1 MRYVCHSAAVRSD
14 DVWVCLPNG
23 DAYKAEAYA
32 NGAVGH
38 LTMTREELAAFS
50 HAHFDDPSRAL
61 TVIGITGTNGKTTV
75 AHLAGQCLEK
85 LGHCVMVQGTL
96 TQSLTTPEIV
106 DTTQAMAAHR
116 DAGGTHFVMEVSSHA
131 IHQGRI
137 SGIDFDVRLLTN
149 VTQDHLDY
157 HGSMA
162 EYRRVKE
169 SFIAYDTG
177 ISQAMYEA
185 GYPAPIETPLLG
197 EFNQSNAKAALAI
210 LTQLGVDQARALE
223 LLATVEAPPG
233 RLERIHEAPLVVVD
247 FAHTPDGLRVVSD
260 ALANEAARRGGRLWI
275 VFGCGGD
282 RDIGKR
288 PIMGEIASRLGDEV
302 VITQD
307 NPRSE
312 DPDAIARDI
321 QAGCTG
327 SATVRIIQDRG
338 NAIDVVLSEADGDDV
353 VVLAGKGHETTQVIG
368 DVAHP
373 FNDGARVRA
382 FYER

>member
-1 MRYVCHSAAVRSD
+1 MRYVCHSAAVRSG

-75 AHLAGQCLEK
+75 AHLVGQCLEK

-106 DTTQAMAAHR
+106 DTVQAMAAHR

-131 IHQGRI
+131 IHQRRI

-185 GYPAPIETPLLG
+185 GYPATIETPLLG
-197 EFNQSNAKAALAI
+197 EFNQSNAKAALAT
-210 LTQLGVDQARALE
+210 LTQLGVDQARALA

-247 FAHTPDGLRVVSD
+247 FAHTPDGLRGVSE

-288 PIMGEIASRLGDEV
+288 PIMGDIASRLGDEV

-312 DPDAIARDI
+312 DPNAIARDI

-353 VVLAGKGHETTQVIG
+353 VVLAGKGHETTQIVG

-382 FYER
+382 FYEL